1 MKFDRIL
8 FAVDFS
14 DEGKRLNSGVE
25 WLAQRFNSK
34 VTLLHVFELPSSWI
48 GGADVAMM
56 GGADVATLAEE
67 ESRRLREY
75 QIQVPESRVERV
87 YAEGGAAWHIANC
100 AAERNCD
107 LVVMG
112 THGYGTWR
120 RLLLG
125 STAMKVLHDVE
136 CPVWVNPVKGRTTKE
151 FHGVTSIVC
160 PIELTSETVPLLQF
174 LKIVADALGATV
186 QLLHVVPEQDV
197 LMYKYFDFDFHQ
209 RLKEIAEAE
218 IAIRQKAAGTDFP
231 LTITDGHVAQ
241 DTADVAA
248 ELDADLIV
256 IGRGKT
262 RGILG
267 PMRTHAAEIIR
278 DAPCP
283 VLSYSLDWKIKE
295 PVPVTGDLAHA
306 GLVHA

>member
-1 MKFDRIL
+1 
-8 FAVDFS
+8 
-14 DEGKRLNSGVE
+14 
-25 WLAQRFNSK
+25 
-34 VTLLHVFELPSSWI
+34 
-48 GGADVAMM
+48 M

-67 ESRRLREY
+67 ENRRLREY
-75 QIQVPESRVERV
+75 KIQVPESRVERV
-87 YAEGGAAWHIANC
+87 YAEGGAAWHIANWV
-100 AAERNCD
+100 AEHAND

-112 THGYGTWR
+112 THGYGAWR

-125 STAMKVLHDVE
+125 SVAMKVLHDVE

-160 PIELTSETVPLLQF
+160 PIELTGETVPLLRY
-174 LKIVADALGATV
+174 LKGVADALGATV

-209 RLKEIAEAE
+209 RLREIAEAE
-218 IAIRQKAAGTDFP
+218 IAMKQKEAGTSFP

-241 DTADVAA
+241 DTADVAT

-256 IGRGKT
+256 MGRGRT

-283 VLSYSLDWKIKE
+283 VLSYSLDWKVKE
-295 PVPVTGDLAHA
+295 PAPAIGDLAYT